1 VTSSVPPT
9 GTISNVS
16 DTAKWVA
23 VYRAWETERPDAHF
37 RDPYAKRLAGIE
49 GEAIVEKMPRGTA
62 MAWAMIVR
70 TTVFDEIILE
80 LIARERVDLIVN
92 LAAGLDAR
100 PWRME
105 LPPTLRWVD
114 VDFPVM
120 IDHKSGIMRDVKPR
134 CRYEAIAAD
143 LSDEKARPA
152 LFSRIS
158 GGAQRVLIL
167 SEGLLIYLTEDQVAS
182 LTRDLA
188 KMPGARWWLIDLA
201 SSRLLMW
208 MRKSWQRGAAMGTAQ
223 FRFAPESGSRFFEP
237 HGWTEERFVSAMDAA
252 RRLKREMRG
261 AWFWRMIGAL
271 YPRKTREAFKRF
283 SGYVLLKPGT

>member
-1 VTSSVPPT
+1 VSTREV
-9 GTISNVS
+9 GRISNVS

-37 RDPYAKRLAGIE
+37 RDPFAKKLAGLE
-49 GEAIVEKMPRGTA
+49 GEAIVDQMPRGRS

-80 LIARERVDLIVN
+80 LIAREKVDLIVN

-120 IDHKSGIMRDVKPR
+120 IDHKTEVLKDVAPR

-143 LSDEKARPA
+143 LSDEGARPA
-152 LFSRIS
+152 LFNRIAN
-158 GGAQRVLIL
+158 GAQRVLVL
-167 SEGLLIYLTEDQVAS
+167 SEGLLIYLTEEQVGS
-182 LTRDLA
+182 LSRDLA
-188 KMPGARWWLIDLA
+188 RMPGARWWLIDLA

-208 MRKSWQRGAAMGTAQ
+208 MRKSWQKKAQMGTAE
-223 FRFAPESGSRFFEP
+223 FKFAPDGGTGWFDA

-252 RRLKREMRG
+252 RRLKREMKG
-261 AWFWRMIGAL
+261 MWFWRLVGML
-271 YPRKTREAFKRF
+271 YPKKQREAMKRF
-283 SGYVLLKPGT
+283 SGYVLLKPNSS